1 MKKIKTKIKNL
12 LVYEGK
18 IFYDKRGNVREA
30 FKKDVIK
37 KNLFF
42 SVVSK
47 SKKNVLRGL
56 HLQIRK
62 PQDKARWFQVY
73 M

>member
-1 MKKIKTKIKNL
+1 MATKKKAATKKIKTKIKNL

-42 SVVSK
+42 
-47 SKKNVLRGL
+47 
-56 HLQIRK
+56 I
-62 PQDKARWFQVY
+62 FF
-73 M
+73 